1 VKTKLDLILNLP
13 NPSQSPDRLENAITK
28 ITVLKDL
35 HSLDQNLQVPKR
47 SFICSTNLE
56 ARASIS
62 KFANWSKESFSDH
75 NVLVAG
81 LPDFSWSEHSK
92 LGKNITN
99 DHKLYQTAI
108 SYTKWP

>member
-62 KFANWSKESFSDH
+62 KFANWSKESFFRSQCSRRR
-75 NVLVAG
+75 VARFFLVRTFQIG
-81 LPDFSWSEHSK
+81 EK
-92 LGKNITN
+92 YNK
-99 DHKLYQTAI
+99 
-108 SYTKWP
+108 